1 MFWYCHLFKNFLQFV
16 VIHTVKGF
24 SVVNEAN
31 IFLEFSVFFSGIQLL
46 SDWKMSLR
54 EAAGVGSPVMLLN
67 TAVSKDIHP
76 YLSLQAP
83 ISQPRRATKDL
94 RVVEREGCPTCQWP
108 RRQKSGKRFP
118 REWDVGVGF

>member
-1 MFWYCHLFKNFLQFV
+1 MVWYSHLLKNFLQFV
-16 VIHTVKGF
+16 MIHTVKGF
-24 SVVNEAN
+24 SIVNEAN

-67 TAVSKDIHP
+67 RAVSKDIHP

-83 ISQPRRATKDL
+83 VSQPSPTLGSPNPRSL
-94 RVVEREGCPTCQWP
+94 SREGP
-108 RRQKSGKRFP
+108 QKT
-118 REWDVGVGF
+118 

>member
-1 MFWYCHLFKNFLQFV
+1 MFWYCHLLKNFLQFV

-24 SVVNEAN
+24 SLVNEAN

-76 YLSLQAP
+76 
-83 ISQPRRATKDL
+83 
-94 RVVEREGCPTCQWP
+94 
-108 RRQKSGKRFP
+108 
-118 REWDVGVGF
+118 